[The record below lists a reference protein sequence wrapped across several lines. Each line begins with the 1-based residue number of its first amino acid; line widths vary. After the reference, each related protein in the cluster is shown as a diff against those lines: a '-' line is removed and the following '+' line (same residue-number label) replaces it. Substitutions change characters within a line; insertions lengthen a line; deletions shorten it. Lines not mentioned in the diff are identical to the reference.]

1 MHRDGVGDLQL
12 VQVFCRVKQAA
23 VIHPHHHGAVAH
35 VDGFH
40 NADITVIGSHALLP
54 ANAVPDDL
62 VVVPHLH
69 HLIAHPEHP
78 GGALELGLALLL
90 RVEQVLQLHIQR
102 LGAGGSQLGGA
113 EHLNIPDRVKAIT
126 PGQTGGDKIAH
137 QFLRRIAVRFQKEE
151 IVCLTALLQRLTA
164 DDVVGVLHNKAAFGL
179 PEDLVQADGGHQP
192 GADDLAQ
199 NVAGPHAGQLVGIAH
214 HNNAAAVPQ
223 GCNERLKQLHIHHTH
238 LIQNDHIAFEQVL
251 VIVDKADHAAGVV
264 HLQQAVDGRGLAAGQ
279 FTQPFGRT
287 ARGGTK
293 RHPVGLMF
301 QQLQDGVDRSGLTG
315 AGAAGQHKAVFGH
328 GLADGFPLQGRIGKA
343 LGQLQHLNVFIK
355 VPHRLLFPL
364 RQQGQ
369 PVGNGLFCFQQV
381 RQIDIRHRLQHLY
394 AKLPGLNAV
403 VQRTGQLFGRLL
415 DEVGCRVQQ
424 LRTGQAGVAVARVV
438 AQGAQKRCFQ
448 PLGAV
453 PFHVVI
459 LCNAVRMTEI
469 QLQGFPTEQIRVL
482 GDGLH
487 GTGAKD
493 AEHLHGAAGADL
505 ELRQIGDQLPHSE
518 HPLELLLDAVG
529 LVCRDAG
536 DQGELGG
543 VVGDHLQRRRAEFID
558 DLIGRARPNIRQG
571 AAGKEGVYR
580 FQILRHIG
588 LALLGVELA
597 AIGSVVLI
605 FTAADHA
612 LARMELAHD
621 PAHHGDRAAAGNFKH
636 RVAVIRVL
644 VDNVL
649 HRSLDLFQ
657 LHAPHPLVT

>member
-12 VQVFCRVKQAA
+12 VQVFRRVEQAA

-62 VVVPHLH
+62 VVIPHLH

-78 GGALELGLALLL
+78 GGALELGFALLL

-113 EHLNIPDRVKAIT
+113 EHLNIPDRVKPIA
-126 PGQTGGDKIAH
+126 PGQAGGDKIAH
-137 QFLRRIAVRFQKEE
+137 QFLCRIAVRFQKEE
-151 IVCLTALLQRLTA
+151 IVCLAALLQRLTA
-164 DDVVGVLHNKAAFGL
+164 DDVVGVFHNKAASGL

-192 GADDLAQ
+192 GADDLPQ
-199 NVAGPHAGQLVGIAH
+199 NVAGPHAGQLIGIAH
-214 HNNAAAVPQ
+214 HDNAAAVPQ

-251 VIVDKADHAAGVV
+251 VIVDEADHAAGVV
-264 HLQQAVDGRGLAAGQ
+264 HLQQAVDGRCLAAGQ

-287 ARGGTK
+287 ARGSTK
-293 RHPVGLMF
+293 CHPVCLML

-343 LGQLQHLNVFIK
+343 LGQLQHLDVFIK
-355 VPHRLLFPL
+355 VPHLLLLPL

-415 DEVGCRVQQ
+415 DEVGCCVQQ

-459 LCNAVRMTEI
+459 LCNAVGMAEI

-505 ELRQIGDQLPHSE
+505 ELGQIGDQLPHSE

-536 DQGELGG
+536 DQGELGR

-558 DLIGRARPNIRQG
+558 DLIGCARPDIRQG
-571 AAGKEGVYR
+571 AAGKEGIHCL
-580 FQILRHIG
+580 QILRHIG
-588 LALLGVELA
+588 LAFLGVELA
-597 AIGSVVLI
+597 AIGGVVLI
-605 FTAADHA
+605 FTAADHT

-621 PAHHGDRAAAGNFKH
+621 PAHHGDRAAPGNFKH
-636 RVAVIRVL
+636 RVAVVRVL